1 MCKFEL
7 GVFMASSV
15 RSSKLENR
23 TQRSKLKV
31 AHRPYWV
38 GIGQGLYLGYRKGIK
53 GGVWITRY
61 YLGRGKYII
70 GKLGK
75 GDDHQDAN
83 GIDVLDYFQA
93 QEHAREFADQ
103 QARFVSGEVG
113 NKSLTVTE
121 AISNYLG
128 WFKEH
133 RKSHQHTQY
142 AARLHILP
150 MLGDKLVNRLT
161 TPIIRKW
168 HESLIKEPPRL
179 RGTPVK
185 TNYASVLDTKDAVR
199 MRKATANRIL
209 TILKASLNH
218 AWREGLVASD
228 EAWRKVRPFHNVD
241 APRVRYLELSECQ
254 RLINACEPDFR
265 KLVRA
270 ALLTGCRYSE
280 LVRLKVHDFNAAQG
294 AVYIRETKNG
304 KPRHIPLTS
313 EGNAFF
319 DEITAGKLG
328 DELIFTHSSGEEW
341 GSSHQIRR
349 LRDACKIAKIKPEAS
364 FHILRHT
371 YGSLLASKGVPLQ
384 VIAELLG
391 HSDTRITSRHYAH
404 LMPSFVSDTLR
415 ANLPNFVNN
424 KEKKVIKIKA

>member
-1 MCKFEL
+1 
-7 GVFMASSV
+7 MASSV

-31 AHRPYWV
+31 AHRPHWV

-53 GGVWITRY
+53 GGIWITRY
-61 YLGRGKYII
+61 YLGKGKYVTD
-70 GKLGK
+70 KLGK

-93 QEHAREFADQ
+93 QEHAREFANQ
-103 QARFVSGEVG
+103 QARLVSGEAG
-113 NKSLTVTE
+113 NKSLTVAE
-121 AISNYLG
+121 AISNYLS

-150 MLGDKLVNRLT
+150 MLADKLVNKLT

-185 TNYASVLDTKDAVR
+185 TNYASIIDTKDAIR

-209 TILKASLNH
+209 TILKAALNH

-241 APRVRYLELSECQ
+241 APKVRYLELSECQ

-280 LVRLKVHDFNAAQG
+280 LTRLEANDFNATQG
-294 AVYIRETKNG
+294 AIYIRETKNG

-313 EGNAFF
+313 EGKSFF
-319 DEITAGKLG
+319 DEVTAGKLG
-328 DELIFTHSSGEEW
+328 DELVFTHGSGEVW
-341 GSSHQIRR
+341 GVSHQSRR
-349 LRDACKIAKIKPEAS
+349 LRDACKIAKIKPEIS
-364 FHILRHT
+364 FHVLRHT
-371 YGSLLASKGVPLQ
+371 YGSLLASRGVPLQ

-391 HSDTRITSRHYAH
+391 HSDTRVTNRHYAH

-424 KEKKVIKIKA
+424 EEIKVIKIKK